1 MEMSEIK
8 ETKEIKEENNSI
20 KTETKEE
27 NIPPQSEIKEEKI
40 PLPKYGKH
48 KIESCKQKF
57 KSFFIDNIHDL
68 PKMKQT
74 IINLA
79 INSSLQ
85 PELIRPTAW
94 KIFLKTL
101 TYNDNLTIKDWL
113 EETYNKRNEFK
124 KKLNSLKEEYE
135 AAKSGDSSKF
145 SNFEENSSIVHLIEI
160 DVERT
165 YGDIKLFQDKYVRK
179 MEEEILYVFAKENKP
194 ISYKQGM
201 NEILAIFIHSF
212 FPFYFT
218 CNKKVKD
225 KKEFDLWSKEPN
237 KYLNEIYEYL
247 HDEDEFQSDLYY
259 IMYNVMNIGLNK
271 FYDDSNDLESPKE
284 DPKTHLLLR
293 CDNILLKLKKH
304 NTRLYQH
311 FMDIQLS
318 AEIILQRWL
327 KCIFTREFTTEDCI
341 LIWDNILANEFNIP
355 SKNLEYIDY
364 FCVAMFDYIG
374 EDLLKHDQ
382 NECFLCLFKYPPFQ
396 TIDILITSAER
407 VKANILKLDAQKDS
421 IFSNLTSKFKD
432 KFNNINISVPFFN
445 KKNSEEEQRKKEQKK
460 EDILAE
466 LKQLTDNKAR
476 IKQLKTILNKYK
488 SKFYDDDKMKIDM
501 ILNTLEKNV

>member
-1 MEMSEIK
+1 MEPK
-8 ETKEIKEENNSI
+8 TNEENLTI
-20 KTETKEE
+20 
-27 NIPPQSEIKEEKI
+27 
-40 PLPKYGKH
+40 PKYGKH
-48 KIESCKQKF
+48 KIENCKQKF
-57 KSFFIDNIHDL
+57 KSYFLDNMQNIPL
-68 PKMKQT
+68 LKQK

-101 TYNDNLTIKDWL
+101 TINENVTLKNWL
-113 EETYNKRNEFK
+113 EETYEKRKEFK
-124 KKLNSLKEEYE
+124 NKLNALKGEIE
-135 AAKSGDSSKF
+135 AAKKGDSQKF

-165 YGDIKLFQDKYVRK
+165 YGDIKLFQDKYIRK

-212 FPFYFT
+212 FPFYLT
-218 CNKKVKD
+218 PSKKINNKD
-225 KKEFDLWSKEPN
+225 EFDLWCKDPN

-259 IMYNVMNIGLNK
+259 IMYNVMNLGLNK
-271 FYDDSNDLESPKE
+271 FYDDSIDPESPK
-284 DPKTHLLLR
+284 DDQKTYLLLR
-293 CDNILLKLKKH
+293 CDYILFKLKKH
-304 NTRLYQH
+304 NNKLYQH
-311 FMDIQLS
+311 FMDVQLS
-318 AEIILQRWL
+318 AEVILQRWL

-341 LIWDNILANEFNIP
+341 YIWDNILANEFNIP
-355 SKNLEYIDY
+355 SQNLEYIDY
-364 FCVAMFDYIG
+364 FCVAMFDYIS
-374 EDLLKHDQ
+374 ENLLQHDQ

-396 TIDILITSAER
+396 TIDILITKAEE
-407 VKANILKLDAQKDS
+407 VKANILKLDAPKES
-421 IFSNLTSKFKD
+421 MFSNLKNKFMEK
-432 KFNNINISVPFFN
+432 INIPNIFN
-445 KKNSEEEQRKKEQKK
+445 RNKGDKVDEEKRK

-466 LKQLTDNKAR
+466 LKKLPDNKSR
-476 IKQLKTILNKYK
+476 IKQLKTILGKYR

-501 ILNTLEKNV
+501 ILNTLEKSV

>member
-1 MEMSEIK
+1 MEPK
-8 ETKEIKEENNSI
+8 TNEENLTI
-20 KTETKEE
+20 
-27 NIPPQSEIKEEKI
+27 
-40 PLPKYGKH
+40 PKYGKH
-48 KIESCKQKF
+48 KIENCKQKF
-57 KSFFIDNIHDL
+57 KSYFLDNMQNIPL
-68 PKMKQT
+68 LKQK

-101 TYNDNLTIKDWL
+101 TINENVTLKNWL
-113 EETYNKRNEFK
+113 EETYEKRKEFK
-124 KKLNSLKEEYE
+124 NKLNALKGEIE
-135 AAKSGDSSKF
+135 AAKKGDSQKF

-165 YGDIKLFQDKYVRK
+165 YGDIKLFQDKYIRK

-212 FPFYFT
+212 FPFYLT
-218 CNKKVKD
+218 PSKKINNKD
-225 KKEFDLWSKEPN
+225 EFDLWCKDPN

-259 IMYNVMNIGLNK
+259 IMYNVMNLGLNK
-271 FYDDSNDLESPKE
+271 FYDDSIDPESPK
-284 DPKTHLLLR
+284 DDQKTYLLLR
-293 CDNILLKLKKH
+293 CDYILFKLKKH
-304 NTRLYQH
+304 NNKLYQH
-311 FMDIQLS
+311 FMDVQLS
-318 AEIILQRWL
+318 AEVILQRWL

-341 LIWDNILANEFNIP
+341 YIWDNILANEFNIP
-355 SKNLEYIDY
+355 SQNLEYIDY
-364 FCVAMFDYIG
+364 FCVAMFDYIS
-374 EDLLKHDQ
+374 ENLLQHDQ

-396 TIDILITSAER
+396 TIDILITKAEE
-407 VKANILKLDAQKDS
+407 VKANILKLDAPKES
-421 IFSNLTSKFKD
+421 MFSNFKNKFMEK
-432 KFNNINISVPFFN
+432 INIPNIFN
-445 KKNSEEEQRKKEQKK
+445 RNKGDKVDEEQRK

-466 LKQLTDNKAR
+466 LKKLPDNKSR
-476 IKQLKTILNKYK
+476 IKQLKTILGKYR

-501 ILNTLEKNV
+501 ILNTLEKSV